1 MRRIKL
7 KKKVN
12 VFVKAVVF
20 TFVIFCA
27 VTVISQQ
34 LEFNELSATR
44 IQLQRQ
50 INDTKQQV
58 EEMKEN
64 LAQPFD
70 SEYIKKIARSK
81 LKYHLPEEIIF
92 YNDLI
97 K

>member
-7 KKKVN
+7 KKRVN
-12 VFVKAVVF
+12 IFVKAVAF
-20 TFVIFCA
+20 TFIIFCA
-27 VTVISQQ
+27 VTIISQQ
-34 LEFNELSATR
+34 LEFNHLNETR
-44 IQLQRQ
+44 TELQRQ

-58 EEMKEN
+58 EELKED

-70 SEYIKKIARSK
+70 NEYIKKIARAK
-81 LKYHLPEEIIF
+81 LKYHMPEEIIF